1 MGRLVPLMSTCPLVH
16 MFVLGAPRVSAS
28 TLRLPP
34 IGGHTYLRLI
44 PRPALSIP
52 FNLIQSLPIGMKGLD
67 WYAFGTL
74 FW

>member
-16 MFVLGAPRVSAS
+16 MFGMGAPRVSAS

-34 IGGHTYLRLI
+34 IEHTYLCLI
-44 PRPALSIP
+44 PRPALLIL
-52 FNLIQSLPIGMKGLD
+52 FYLIQSPPIGMKGLD